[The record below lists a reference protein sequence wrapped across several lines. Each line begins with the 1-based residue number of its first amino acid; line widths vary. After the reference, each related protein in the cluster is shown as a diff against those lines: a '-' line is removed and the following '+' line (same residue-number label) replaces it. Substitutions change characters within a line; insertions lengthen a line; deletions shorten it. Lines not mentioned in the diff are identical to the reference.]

1 MIWWVRAPPK
11 HADLVRRT
19 PLRALLV
26 TLRCDGLMCTSCVPR
41 EADARKVD
49 FGREMKNRSFVM
61 SHDKIEPM
69 IWERF

>member
-1 MIWWVRAPPK
+1 MSGNPQLAQAAILLARLAGWKLVVWNAPDDP
-11 HADLVRRT
+11 
-19 PLRALLV
+19 
-26 TLRCDGLMCTSCVPR
+26 

-49 FGREMKNRSFVM
+49 FGRETKNRSFVM

>member
-1 MIWWVRAPPK
+1 MAIA
-11 HADLVRRT
+11 AEESI
-19 PLRALLV
+19 A
-26 TLRCDGLMCTSCVPR
+26 

-49 FGREMKNRSFVM
+49 FGRETKNRSFVM